1 MFLKQLIKAAGL
13 CATALTL
20 SMPGARATEKCE
32 PFSLVSNPDKRL
44 VELIDHGE
52 PGASH
57 GDIRI
62 GYTTMHDASGSEVGY
77 IRWAVHA
84 LGRDEN
90 LGNAVIVLE
99 TGQIHLQYMFQPAR
113 PHDDSHSTVLTHGT
127 EGIVLGG
134 TGTFAHADGVFV
146 LTVDGDSATFDMR
159 LHCD

>member
-1 MFLKQLIKAAGL
+1 MNRLIGTAGL
-13 CATALTL
+13 CASALFFT
-20 SMPGARATEKCE
+20 MPDARAIETCE
-32 PFSLVSNPDKRL
+32 PFRLVSNPDKRL

-62 GYTTMHDASGSEVGY
+62 GYTTMHDETGSEVGY
-77 IRWAVHA
+77 IRWTVHA
-84 LGRDEN
+84 LGRNEN

-99 TGQIHLQYMFQPAR
+99 NGQIHLQYLFEPAR
-113 PHDDSHSTVLTHGT
+113 PHDESHSTVLTHGT

-146 LTVDGDSATFDMR
+146 LSVDGDSATFDMR

>member
-1 MFLKQLIKAAGL
+1 MNRLIGTAGL
-13 CATALTL
+13 FAAALSFTTPDAW
-20 SMPGARATEKCE
+20 STETCE
-32 PFSLVSNPDKRL
+32 PFRLVSNPDKRL

-62 GYTTMHDASGSEVGY
+62 GYTAMHDESGGEVGY
-77 IRWAVHA
+77 IRWTVHA
-84 LGRDEN
+84 LGRNEN
-90 LGNAVIVLE
+90 LGNAIIVLE
-99 TGQIHLQYMFQPAR
+99 NGQIHLQYLFEPAR
-113 PHDDSHSTVLTHGT
+113 PHDESHPTVLTHGT

-146 LTVDGDSATFDMR
+146 LSVDGDSATFDLR